1 MKIQYV
7 ANDGTIFNSA
17 RECREYEKQ
26 EERSDAGYLGFILCV
41 CIVFAIAIIGIA

>member
-7 ANDGTIFNSA
+7 ANDGMIFNSA
-17 RECREYEKQ
+17 RECREHEKQ
-26 EERSDAGYLGFILCV
+26 EERDAGCLGFILCA